1 MPLPAL
7 DPVKTR
13 ALRSSFATVLLVTV
27 FAAPAAQAADGRAAA
42 DQWLADLKAFKGV
55 EVRGGTITE
64 EDGGRKVVVSNVSI
78 DWSHSFD
85 FVVRDETADVESAAP
100 DGKAPGSQTPDGKA
114 PDSKAPDSKAPTKS
128 HMVVKLEL
136 ELPKITFEDFAE
148 HDGTYSA
155 KRIDV
160 PAADVV
166 LDATGGTAHRTFSQ
180 SYALK
185 DLAAE
190 GASWPRTPAIPDDP
204 KHPFSR
210 FKPLIDASA
219 KLALKRWSVR
229 GATIDTVQNETRQTT
244 TYGGLEARDIADGRI
259 GSMIG
264 RDAVTKAT
272 TEAPA
277 DAEAGKSDATP
288 AAHQTLSLT
297 QKKTEYRNYDY
308 GLLARS
314 LFGSAETA
322 RPPAPLLDYGAVEGF
337 TMEFPEASVSIER
350 ESVEQ
355 MTAAVPSVSV
365 ADLIDKALSG
375 EEIDPVAATDI
386 LMTYAGG
393 FSVGRVGLN
402 GLGVDG
408 GPARGHIGEIVAN
421 GMDASGIREIAISDF
436 AVEQMG
442 DKRTFSLGR
451 FAFNDIRFP
460 TKAAILALV
469 KIGVAQ
475 EQQPKDEGAS
485 PALNDA
491 PDGAPDTAP
500 PADGGEPKVQKTEA
514 VPDPTPRQML
524 DALPML
530 GGFTI
535 EKVRYSD
542 GSPDV
547 LSLDRLALTQ
557 SAFVPPIPT
566 AVSLKIA
573 KLEVPEALLKTGED
587 DEGLAYLKDLGL
599 VPLRFDGEFGLKWDA
614 ATGDAMLSPF
624 RATVEHGG
632 VLNAYVALT
641 GVPKSVFENPDEAQA
656 ALPSISVKAAHV
668 SLSNAEAIN
677 RFIAAQAKESGL
689 PPDALTTGLVQT
701 AQQMVAEA
709 AGEAFA
715 ARVKVALERFLKD
728 PKGTLRFEAKPAAA
742 VPLAQVMGAAML
754 APSSLISLLSVDAT
768 ATR

>member
-7 DPVKTR
+7 DPTKTR
-13 ALRSSFATVLLVTV
+13 ALRSSFATVLLVTA

-85 FVVRDETADVESAAP
+85 FVVRDETADQADSTTPGTKTPGGDTA
-100 DGKAPGSQTPDGKA
+100 GK
-114 PDSKAPDSKAPTKS
+114 PTKS
-128 HMVVKLEL
+128 HVEVKLEI
-136 ELPKITFEDFAE
+136 ELPKVTFEDFAE
-148 HDGTYSA
+148 HDGLYSA

-160 PAADVV
+160 PAADIVM
-166 LDATGGTAHRTFSQ
+166 DATGGAEHRTFSQ

-185 DLAAE
+185 DLTAE

-219 KLALKRWSVR
+219 KLALKHWSVG
-229 GATIDTVQNETRQTT
+229 GATIDTVQAGTRQTT
-244 TYGGLEARDIADGRI
+244 TYGGLEARDIDEGRI
-259 GSMIG
+259 GSMIA
-264 RDAVTKAT
+264 RDSAT
-272 TEAPA
+272 RATVDEPA
-277 DAEAGKSDATP
+277 AAEAGKSDAGP
-288 AAHQTLSLT
+288 APQQTFSLA
-297 QKKTEYRNYDY
+297 QKTAEYRNYDY

-314 LFGSAETA
+314 LFGSPETA
-322 RPPAPLLDYGAVEGF
+322 RAPAQLLEYGGVEGF
-337 TMEFPEASVSIER
+337 TMEFPEASVSIAR
-350 ESVEQ
+350 ESVER

-375 EEIDPVAATDI
+375 EEIDPVAASDI

-393 FSVGRVGLN
+393 FAVGRVGLN
-402 GLGVDG
+402 GLGVEG
-408 GPARGHIGEIVAN
+408 GPARGKIGEIAAS
-421 GMDASGIREIAISDF
+421 GLDASGIREIAVSDV
-436 AVEQMG
+436 AIEEKG
-442 DKRTFSLGR
+442 EKNTFSLGR
-451 FAFNDIRFP
+451 FALTDIRFP
-460 TKAAILALV
+460 TKAAILALI

-475 EQQPKDEGAS
+475 AEVETPKDEGAP
-485 PALNDA
+485 PAPDDA
-491 PDGAPDTAP
+491 PDGGPDKAP
-500 PADGGEPKVQKTEA
+500 PADSGEPKVQKTEA
-514 VPDPTPRQML
+514 VPDPTTRQML
-524 DALPML
+524 DAVPML

-535 EKVRYSD
+535 EKVRYATEGSD
-542 GSPDV
+542 A
-547 LSLDRLALTQ
+547 LSLDRLALAQ

-573 KLEVPEALLKTGED
+573 KLEVPEYLLKSGED
-587 DEGLAYLKDLGL
+587 DETFTYLKELGL

-632 VLNAYVALT
+632 VLNAFVALA
-641 GVPKSVFENPDEAQA
+641 GVPQSVFENPDEAQT
-656 ALPSISVKAAHV
+656 ALPSISVKSAHI
-668 SLSNAEAIN
+668 SLSNAEAIQ

-689 PPDALTTGLVQT
+689 PADALTTGLVQT
-701 AQQMVAEA
+701 AQEMVADV

-728 PKGTLRFEAKPAAA
+728 PTGTLRFEAKPAAP
-742 VPLAQVMGAAML
+742 VPLTQVIGAAML
-754 APSSLISLLSVDAT
+754 APSSLIGLLSVEAT